1 MRMRWLL
8 VALVGCDGRMNRH
21 IARSV
26 VPVALALVLAG
37 CSSAATSTEST
48 PAPEASS
55 SAPPAPTA
63 AAESS
68 AAPDTVVEEQDSA
81 AAAAPG
87 TYITLAEYAGN
98 EAMYEDVVLFFHA
111 DWCPTCQATEKD
123 LTENAA
129 AIPAGLTVVKVDYD
143 TENDLRQ
150 QYGVTNQHTFVQ
162 VDATGAEVKKFAG
175 SITGADIAA
184 AIG

>member
-1 MRMRWLL
+1 
-8 VALVGCDGRMNRH
+8 MNRH
-21 IARSV
+21 LALAT

-48 PAPEASS
+48 PAPPASS
-55 SAPPAPTA
+55 AAPAPTA
-63 AAESS
+63 SAEESS
-68 AAPDTVVEEQDSA
+68 ATDAVVEEQEEPA
-81 AAAAPG
+81 AQGPG

-129 AIPAGLTVVKVDYD
+129 AIPTGLTVVKVDYD

-150 QYGVTNQHTFVQ
+150 RYGITNQHTFVQ
-162 VDATGAEVKKFAG
+162 VDATGAEIKKFAG

>member
-1 MRMRWLL
+1 
-8 VALVGCDGRMNRH
+8 MNRH
-21 IARSV
+21 IALAT
-26 VPVALALVLAG
+26 VPAALALVLAG
-37 CSSAATSTEST
+37 CSSGATSTETT
-48 PAPEASS
+48 PAPPASS
-55 SAPPAPTA
+55 SAAPAPTA
-63 AAESS
+63 SAEES
-68 AAPDTVVEEQDSA
+68 AATDAVVEEEAPA
-81 AAAAPG
+81 AQGTG

-150 QYGVTNQHTFVQ
+150 RYGVTNQHTFVQ
-162 VDATGAEVKKFAG
+162 VDATGAEIKKFAG